1 MTTNNTTNNAE
12 PWADEVDRTN
22 PFSGA
27 TKSDEKP
34 EGCNNGTEVQK
45 KLAEGQKSGAESQNY
60 VAEVRNIVAEL
71 VNNLAE
77 VQIQN
82 NPDTEV
88 GSQSPEVAR
97 VESAAIKT
105 RHVGSNTEDEL
116 DSVFTEVGQ
125 TYEYDNL
132 RIN

>member
-22 PFSGA
+22 PISGA

-34 EGCNNGTEVQK
+34 EGCDNGTEVQK
-45 KLAEGQKSGAESQNY
+45 NPAESQNY
-60 VAEVRNIVAEL
+60 EAEVRNIVAEI
-71 VNNLAE
+71 VSNLAE
-77 VQIQN
+77 VQIEN

-105 RHVGSNTEDEL
+105 RHVASNTEDEL

-125 TYEYDNL
+125 TYE
-132 RIN
+132 